1 MSQSDDVANV
11 SGIALRF
18 TSAIIFW
25 NHAEATAKQI
35 AQLLLGESAISM
47 AVTAELGNRTLMQAI
62 EVASHEMGDIGTH
75 LRHFSKGYSTLL
87 GYRNFYVHAIYG
99 TRPTDADPSKSEAVL
114 FSLDGKGRVR
124 YFNRALTDTE
134 LDQTIAS
141 IIKLLGYGAAIQREL
156 GATGDGI
163 EALLY
168 SYDASL
174 EMPQWPSDV
183 EKTPL
188 YLQGQ
193 APSAQPPS
201 RKQEKLL
208 QPGDKA

>member
-1 MSQSDDVANV
+1 MPNPDRLANV
-11 SGIALRF
+11 SGLAYRF

-25 NHAEATAKQI
+25 NHAEATAKHI
-35 AQLLLGESAISM
+35 AQLLLGESAMSM

-62 EVASHEMGDIGTH
+62 EVASHEMGEIGRH

-87 GYRNFYVHAIYG
+87 GYRNFYVHAIYS
-99 TRPTDADPSKSEAVL
+99 TRLVEHDPTRFEAVL

-124 YFNRALTDTE
+124 YFNRTLTEAE
-134 LDQTIAS
+134 LDAAVAAIHQ
-141 IIKLLGYGAAIQREL
+141 LLGYGAAIQKEL

-163 EALLY
+163 EALLK
-168 SYDASL
+168 SYQASL
-174 EMPQWPSDV
+174 EMPQWPPDV

-193 APSAQPPS
+193 EPPPPPPS
-201 RKQEKLL
+201 RKHAKL
-208 QPGDKA
+208 QPGDKP